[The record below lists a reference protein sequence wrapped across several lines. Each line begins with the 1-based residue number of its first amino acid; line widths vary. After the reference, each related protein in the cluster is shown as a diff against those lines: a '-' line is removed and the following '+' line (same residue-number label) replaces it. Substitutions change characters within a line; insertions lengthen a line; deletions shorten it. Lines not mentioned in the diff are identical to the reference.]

1 MRINSIWVNNFKSL
15 VDFNIELP
23 KFACLIGLN
32 GAGKSTFLQFVD
44 FLGQQVRG
52 DIKGWLEERQWSPGD
67 LNSKLLN
74 KRVIEFRVDLDDDG
88 SYWKVSYNPS
98 LGHCTQEE
106 IATPDGTL
114 NVDGGKIKI
123 VDNVGDKTLS
133 EKISYSYEGSV
144 LSQLKESALPASLLR
159 IKNYFRKTSSLDLL
173 SPEHLRKRN
182 RASSGSLGLGG
193 ENLSAFLHE
202 MGDNGRKQLGERLKQ
217 VYPHISFLNVKSLKS
232 GWKQLEVQ
240 EKYPGELSTDSPYP
254 EMITRARHVNDG
266 MLRLIAMMAAI
277 SSQNRFLLFDE
288 IENGINPE
296 LVEFVLQQFTTAEQ
310 QIVMTTH
317 SPMILNY
324 LEDSIAKEGV
334 IYLYK
339 TIKGFTRSIKFF
351 DIPSLSKKLDFMGPG
366 EAFVDT
372 DLIGLAKEINSLPE
386 AN

>member
-1 MRINSIWVNNFKSL
+1 
-15 VDFNIELP
+15 
-23 KFACLIGLN
+23 
-32 GAGKSTFLQFVD
+32 
-44 FLGQQVRG
+44 
-52 DIKGWLEERQWSPGD
+52 
-67 LNSKLLN
+67 
-74 KRVIEFRVDLDDDG
+74 
-88 SYWKVSYNPS
+88 
-98 LGHCTQEE
+98 
-106 IATPDGTL
+106 
-114 NVDGGKIKI
+114 
-123 VDNVGDKTLS
+123 
-133 EKISYSYEGSV
+133 
-144 LSQLKESALPASLLR
+144 
-159 IKNYFRKTSSLDLL
+159 
-173 SPEHLRKRN
+173 
-182 RASSGSLGLGG
+182 
-193 ENLSAFLHE
+193 

-372 DLIGLAKEINSLPE
+372 DLIGLAEEINSLPE